1 MSLPSNITSLISTML
16 TWFTPPERITVT
28 ECAEKYRVLPAS
40 NREGGIY
47 KVSRT
52 PFAKDIMDSFNDP
65 EVEEITVMGSAQWAK
80 TTIMENIIAYIIK
93 NNPSNILVV
102 FPTLDFCRRFSKT
115 RLEPMIE
122 DSPEIKKLVAK
133 KKSRDSD
140 NTILSKA
147 FIGGTI
153 AMVGANSPGGLR
165 GFTAPYI
172 FADDID
178 AIEIGA
184 TKEGD
189 FISRA
194 ERAAETYEGIRKF
207 YRSSTPTIEG
217 ASRIYNYYKEGTMEE
232 WQVPCPHCNKYQLLE
247 LSQLKWDYDVD
258 AFGNK
263 IPNTDN
269 PSTAKLICKYCSGEI
284 DEAMRQEILIRGMWV
299 AKHPEKK
306 HHRSFFFNRFTSP
319 FSSLKNICKAYI
331 EAQKEEEKMQA
342 FVNLYL
348 GLPYKPDTVVELS
361 VEELMRRVE
370 HYLEPTKPYL
380 IHNRILMLICSA
392 DVQADRIEANVWG
405 YDFNFE
411 MWIINRFKFIG
422 DPKIPKNFSNS
433 PWRELEKLLLN
444 KWTRRDG
451 IELTITAA
459 AIDSSFLPDEV
470 YNFCRGYEFT
480 RNWWPIKGS
489 RNPFAEIIPAKYSII
504 EDKRS
509 KYLRLGVNLEKQ
521 NIFSILKMSFPDNW
535 GGEPIPKFIHFDES
549 VCDIEYFEQLT
560 AEEGIKKQ
568 SGNIE
573 YILYQKKKSS
583 MRNEALDLLVYNRIM
598 AKIQNP
604 QWQKIKEYLESKR
617 KILEPNVI
625 SDNITPPPAVGEIEK
640 PRLKIQKTK
649 NIFNKIT
656 NW

>member
-1 MSLPSNITSLISTML
+1 MSNINDLIVKML
-16 TWFTPPERITVT
+16 GWFNPPEKLTVT

-52 PFAKDIMDSFNDP
+52 PFAKEIMDAFNDP
-65 EVEEITVMGSAQWAK
+65 NVEEITVMGSAQWAK

-93 NNPSNILVV
+93 NEPSNILLV

-147 FIGGTI
+147 FVGGTI
-153 AMVGANSPGGLR
+153 TMVGANSPGGLR

-189 FISRA
+189 FIARA

-207 YRSSTPTIEG
+207 YRASTPTIER
-217 ASRIYNYYKEGTMEE
+217 ASRIYNYYREGTMEE
-232 WQVPCPHCNKYQLLE
+232 WQVPCPHCGKYQLLE
-247 LSQLKWDYDVD
+247 ISQLKWDYDVD

-263 IPNTDN
+263 IINTDK
-269 PSTAKLICKYCSGEI
+269 PETARLNCKYCAKEI
-284 DEAMRQEILIRGMWV
+284 NEAMRQEIILKGEWV
-299 AKHPEKK
+299 AQHPERVK
-306 HHRSFFFNRFTSP
+306 HRSFFFNRLTSP
-319 FSSLKNICKAYI
+319 FSSLQHICKAYI
-331 EAQKEEEKMQA
+331 EAQREEEKMQT

-348 GLPYKPDTVVELS
+348 GLPYKPDSVVDLSEVELMQR
-361 VEELMRRVE
+361 LE

-380 IHNRILMLICSA
+380 VPNQVLMLICSA
-392 DVQADRIEANVWG
+392 DIQADRIEAEVWG
-405 YDFNFE
+405 YGLNYE
-411 MWIINRFKFIG
+411 MWILNRFKFIG
-422 DPKIPKNFSNS
+422 DPKLPKHFQNS

-444 KWTRRDG
+444 KWKRYDEV
-451 IELTITAA
+451 ELNITAA
-459 AIDSSFLPDEV
+459 GIDSSFLPDEV
-470 YNFCRGYEFT
+470 YSFCRGYEFT

-489 RNPFAEIIPAKYSII
+489 RNPFADIIPAKYSVI

-521 NIFSILKMSFPDNW
+521 TIFALLKMGFPDNW
-535 GGEPIPKFIHFDES
+535 EGEPIPKFIHFDES
-549 VCDIEYFEQLT
+549 ICDAEYFEQLT

-573 YILYQKKKSS
+573 YILYIKKKGRP
-583 MRNEALDLLVYNRIM
+583 RNEALDLLVYNRIM
-598 AKIQNP
+598 ARIQNP
-604 QWQKIKEYLESKR
+604 QWQKLKENLEARR
-617 KILEPNVI
+617 KIAKPVI
-625 SDNITPPPAVGEIEK
+625 VSDNEYSPPAPDEVEK
-640 PRLKIQKTK
+640 PRLKIKKTK
-649 NIFNKIT
+649 SIFNKIT